1 MLLCRE
7 VTVFA
12 SKTVLRPGVEKIIL
26 RVSARKAFKY
36 KPVRFRL

>member
-12 SKTVLRPGVEKIIL
+12 YKMVFSPGVEKIIVFASKTFTY
-26 RVSARKAFKY
+26 RSVKF
-36 KPVRFRL
+36 RFR